1 MLNMKQRLARF
12 NFKTKMPNKEI
23 QYKFSPFAIIVS
35 LIVFLFLFTILG
47 IIIVS
52 LFSVKA
58 YLAVFFL
65 GFLLFII
72 SNEAIPNLFRF
83 SKHLIKG
90 EPALILTEKELI
102 DNVNNMTYSWTE
114 IKKIKYH
121 FNYPANHISIEVK
134 SPSFFLKKET
144 NSYKRLIMKLNA
156 KYFNGTFSLKPMLI
170 SCKKSELEENLN
182 LFLKQN
188 S

>member
-1 MLNMKQRLARF
+1 MFQ
-12 NFKTKMPNKEI
+12 KEI
-23 QYKFSPFAIIVS
+23 QYKFSPLAIIVS
-35 LIVFLFLFTILG
+35 LIIFLFLFIILV
-47 IIIVS
+47 IIIVA

-90 EPALILTEKELI
+90 KPALILTEKELI
-102 DNVNNMTYSWTE
+102 DNVNNITYSWTE
-114 IKKIKYH
+114 IKKIKYQ

-144 NSYKRLIMKLNA
+144 NSYKRLIMNLNA

-170 SCKKSELEENLN
+170 SCKKSELVKNLN
-182 LFLKQN
+182 IYLKKGN
-188 S
+188 IENKYENKKII

>member
-1 MLNMKQRLARF
+1 MFQ
-12 NFKTKMPNKEI
+12 KEI
-23 QYKFSPFAIIVS
+23 QYKFSPLAIIVS
-35 LIVFLFLFTILG
+35 LIIFLFLFIILV
-47 IIIVS
+47 IIIVA

-58 YLAVFFL
+58 YLAIIFL

-83 SKHLIKG
+83 SRHLIKG
-90 EPALILTEKELI
+90 KPALILTEKELI
-102 DNVNNMTYSWTE
+102 DNVNNITYSWTE
-114 IKKIKYH
+114 IKKIKYQ

-170 SCKKSELEENLN
+170 SCKKSELVKNLN
-182 LFLKQN
+182 IYLKKGN
-188 S
+188 IENKYENKKII